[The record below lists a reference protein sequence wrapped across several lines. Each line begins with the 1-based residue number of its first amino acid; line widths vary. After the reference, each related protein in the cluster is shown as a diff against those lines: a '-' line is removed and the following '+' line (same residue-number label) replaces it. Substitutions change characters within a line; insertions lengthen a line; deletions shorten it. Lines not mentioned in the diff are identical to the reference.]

1 MPQQKIITIPKPCSE
16 NWENMSLTQKG
27 RHCFS
32 CEKEVVDFTR
42 FSDQELLQYF
52 SQPKT
57 NEQKICGRFNQT
69 QLHPISVETAKPFRT
84 NVLWQQFLYLL
95 VTLIYPAITSC
106 QSNKTT
112 TKGKVKTTVTT
123 EQIQPQV
130 RNCVVPEDI
139 DNQKIQGEVVE
150 IKPKQ
155 SEPEIMGKIMV
166 QPPVQQPKP
175 SIAPKHD
182 RPSDGRKR
190 PIKLPNKPKS
200 EVIMGDTIMMGD
212 PIIRESK

>member
-16 NWENMSLTQKG
+16 NWENMSPTEQG

-42 FSDQELLQYF
+42 FSEQELLQYF

-69 QLHPISVETAKPFRT
+69 QLHPISIETAKPFRT

-106 QSNKTT
+106 NQTRP
-112 TKGKVKTTVTT
+112 
-123 EQIQPQV
+123 PQK
-130 RNCVVPEDI
+130 E
-139 DNQKIQGEVVE
+139 K
-150 IKPKQ
+150 
-155 SEPEIMGKIMV
+155 
-166 QPPVQQPKP
+166 
-175 SIAPKHD
+175 
-182 RPSDGRKR
+182 
-190 PIKLPNKPKS
+190 
-200 EVIMGDTIMMGD
+200 
-212 PIIRESK
+212 